1 MDQHKGYQGRGGG
14 LSRRTAR
21 LLLILCAGAVLFFLG
36 ARSSGYSV
44 KYILLRLP
52 VIFVPIAA
60 YLLLNE
66 FMRRSLLRSAAPPRR
81 DEKPGADS
89 GKTQAGG
96 QR

>member
-1 MDQHKGYQGRGGG
+1 MDQPQKPQDHGGG

-21 LLLILCAGAVLFFLG
+21 LLLILCSGAVLFFLG

-44 KYILLRLP
+44 KYILLRVP

-66 FMRRSLLRSAAPPRR
+66 LMRRNLLRSAAPARR
-81 DEKPGADS
+81 DEKPGTDS
-89 GKTQAGG
+89 GKPQAGG
-96 QR
+96 PR